1 MSAFDEVMTANIGHD
16 LSAGKYLNI
25 EFLLEL
31 ATLLRLLARFSKGK
45 VKGIYIFSV
54 LYRRHGTLLWTIQSV
69 WSCYKCW
76 LAQSDNGCMGTYLY
90 FQLWCRSNGE
100 RDPGGALFRAW
111 TWCGKVQA
119 IVQLQPLECSTRK
132 VSFVQ

>member
-100 RDPGGALFRAW
+100 RDPGG
-111 TWCGKVQA
+111 
-119 IVQLQPLECSTRK
+119 
-132 VSFVQ
+132 SFVPRLDLVRKGPSYRTTSATRMQHQKG